1 MQHPKNRIPKKNL
14 THECTAPK
22 PIIPSTFLHP
32 IALSQKKPQLKQP
45 TNNQSKANQTKQN
58 TPASTPTHLHTQ
70 THVHPRARDA
80 SSSEPRPSPRS
91 TCKQERWGRHWYWK
105 EKRHKRT
112 RIGIH
117 HQQPKRG
124 APNQPKANANTHT
137 HTHPTHQSTSW
148 PRCWSSL
155 RRTCKD
161 KEARKLGA

>member
-1 MQHPKNRIPKKNL
+1 MYSPK
-14 THECTAPK
+14 THNTKYLLA
-22 PIIPSTFLHP
+22 SYRR
-32 IALSQKKPQLKQP
+32 KKPQLKQP
-45 TNNQSKANQTKQN
+45 TNNQSKANQTKQNKTQN

-137 HTHPTHQSTSW
+137 H
-148 PRCWSSL
+148 PRTPLTKAPHGHDVDRHCAGPA
-155 RRTCKD
+155 RT
-161 KEARKLGA
+161 RKQGS